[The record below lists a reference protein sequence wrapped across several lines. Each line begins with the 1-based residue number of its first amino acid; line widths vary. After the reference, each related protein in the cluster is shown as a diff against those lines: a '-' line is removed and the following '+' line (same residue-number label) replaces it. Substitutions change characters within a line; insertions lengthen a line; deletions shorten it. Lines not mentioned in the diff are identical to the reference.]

1 MTKKAKGS
9 AEAATSKPS
18 QVQSPDKGHKNMTV
32 DSTGVPQT
40 PDASLKER
48 TRAAIAVLADLL
60 DEHGDDVDY
69 LFICPTSKVKA
80 SKWGGRAYIAY
91 AVNGGCFDA

>member
-18 QVQSPDKGHKNMTV
+18 QVPTPDKGHKNMTV
-32 DSTGVPQT
+32 NNTGDQKT

-60 DEHGDDVDY
+60 DEHGDGVDY
-69 LFICPTSKVKA
+69 MFICPTSKVKA
-80 SKWGGRAYIAY
+80 NKWGGRAYIAY